1 MHAIP
6 VISAALLSCLVAAS
20 CSSSST
26 NPVPDSPSDRNW
38 NVRSFLFLRQ
48 PGSSYTLQYRTVN
61 ITATGEQTTTMGSAY
76 RYTVL
81 DTAFVRSTDGR
92 RCVMVLRETMTSTGG
107 SVLQTDTTY
116 QFADASQL
124 VVYERMSDTAGRRR
138 LAEPLRTGT
147 TFLYRDYLGSVESN
161 IYHIISLD
169 STVSTVTGNLPA
181 VHVRMSTSTSDSTGR
196 TVFQDEQLF
205 SPSIG
210 VIVQRQTRRFTPADG
225 GASTTTVLEFYLV
238 QRSW

>member
-1 MHAIP
+1 MHALP
-6 VISAALLSCLVAAS
+6 VISALVICLVAAA
-20 CSSSST
+20 CSSTST
-26 NPVPDSPSDRNW
+26 DPGPNPPSGKTW
-38 NVRSFLFLRQ
+38 KVRDFLFLRQ
-48 PGSSYTLQYRTVN
+48 PGSSYTLQYRTIN
-61 ITATGEQTTTMGSAY
+61 IAANGERTTTSGSAY
-76 RYTVL
+76 RYTVM
-81 DTAFVRSTDGR
+81 DTALVRSTDGR
-92 RCVMVLRETMTSTGG
+92 RCVMVRRETMTSTDGA
-107 SVLQTDTTY
+107 VLQTDTTY
-116 QFADASQL
+116 QYADASQL
-124 VVYERMSDTAGRRR
+124 VVYERMSDTVGRRR
-138 LAEPLRTGT
+138 LAEPLRAGT

-169 STVSTVTGNLPA
+169 STVNTVTGDLPA

-225 GASTTTVLEFYLV
+225 GASTTTILEFYLV